1 MRAMQT
7 PIQRALFIL
16 LPLATGAVGCE
27 EAATKLQE
35 TIQEKVQET
44 IQDKAKKAPPGGS
57 TAAQL
62 PTEEEQLGRK
72 LDLHV
77 QCTNAS
83 RERIYDSYER
93 YRSYVKEDGTPKR
106 KDRTGIYEIAES
118 MLSACN
124 EAADQ
129 SPKMPPSLPELEQAQ
144 AEYTAAAKEY
154 GALSRELEIY
164 YKQENY
170 KDDDWARGKEIAPRI
185 EAAFSKWKTAEE
197 QLSARLDA
205 KKDEAD
211 ARLLELIEKRS
222 GRTIEYFSRAYLIAA
237 KTFVRC
243 VDAESPDLEA
253 CEQTFAALEQ
263 ANNDFRSFYKANEES
278 SNKVFWMSSFE
289 SSVDDLYT
297 EGKKHMRSLRA
308 GKAKP
313 RDRAKVID
321 EYNDLVRDANNLRF
335 DFPG

>member
-1 MRAMQT
+1 MKAM
-7 PIQRALFIL
+7 PRPLPRALLVL
-16 LPLATGAVGCE
+16 LPLATGAAACE

-44 IQDKAKKAPPGGS
+44 IQENAQKAAQGAS
-57 TAAQL
+57 TAPEPL
-62 PTEEEQLGRK
+62 TEEELLARK

-93 YRSYVKEDGTPKR
+93 YRSYIKEDGTPKR
-106 KDRTGIYEIAES
+106 KGRTGIYEITEAT
-118 MLSACN
+118 LSGCN
-124 EAADQ
+124 EAANQ
-129 SPKMPPSLPELEQAQ
+129 SPKMQPSLPELEQAQ
-144 AEYTAAAKEY
+144 AEYTSAAQEY
-154 GALSRELEIY
+154 GALSRELEVY

-185 EAAFSKWKTAEE
+185 EAAFSRWKTVDE

-211 ARLLELIEKRS
+211 ARMLELIEQRS
-222 GRTIEYFSRAYLIAA
+222 GKTIEYFSRAYVIAA

-243 VDAESPDLEA
+243 VDAEAPDLEA

-278 SNKVFWMSSFE
+278 SDKVFWMGSFE

-335 DFPG
+335 DFPR

>member
-1 MRAMQT
+1 LA
-7 PIQRALFIL
+7 L
-16 LPLATGAVGCE
+16 LPLATVTVGCE

-35 TIQEKVQET
+35 TIQEKVQES
-44 IQDKAKKAPPGGS
+44 IQNKVQQAQPAGT
-57 TAAQL
+57 TAAE
-62 PTEEEQLGRK
+62 PVTEEEQLARK

-93 YRSYVKEDGTPKR
+93 YRYYIKEDGTPKR
-106 KDRTGIYEIAES
+106 KNQTGIYEIPET

-129 SPKMPPSLPELEQAQ
+129 GPKMAPSLPELEQAQ
-144 AEYTAAAKEY
+144 AEYTSAATEY

-170 KDDDWARGKEIAPRI
+170 KDDDWAKGKEIAPRI
-185 EAAFSKWKTAEE
+185 EAAFSKWKTADE

-211 ARLLELIEKRS
+211 ARMLKLIEQRS
-222 GRTIEYFSRAYLIAA
+222 GRGIEYFSRAYLIAA

-243 VDAESPDLEA
+243 VDADAPELAA
-253 CEQTFAALEQ
+253 CEQTFTALEQ
-263 ANNDFRSFYKANEES
+263 ANNDFRSFYKVNEED

-297 EGKKHMRSLRA
+297 EGKKHMRALRE
-308 GKAKP
+308 GKVKP
-313 RDRAKVID
+313 RDRAKVVD

-335 DFPG
+335 DFPR